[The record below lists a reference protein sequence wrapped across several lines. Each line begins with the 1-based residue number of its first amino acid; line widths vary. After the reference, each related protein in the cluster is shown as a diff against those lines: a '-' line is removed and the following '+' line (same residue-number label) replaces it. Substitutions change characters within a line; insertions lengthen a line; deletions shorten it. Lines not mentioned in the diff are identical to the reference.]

1 LPLIGAGLGVGMPF
15 PYQGSNYYVP
25 SHYNSFYPDY
35 GYDDDYYRYANGYV
49 YEIDGSSGYIEDV
62 IPLLDRGYGVGQILP
77 AGYSYYNVP
86 YQYRDAYYDTDD
98 YYYRYAPG
106 AIYQVDR
113 GSQLITGIASLLTG
127 GLSVGQP
134 LPPAYGVYNVPISYR
149 DTYYDTPDNWYRYSN
164 GYIYQVDPTT
174 QLITAIVRSIV

>member
-1 LPLIGAGLGVGMPF
+1 MCTRSTAA
-15 PYQGSNYYVP
+15 
-25 SHYNSFYPDY
+25 
-35 GYDDDYYRYANGYV
+35 R
-49 YEIDGSSGYIEDV
+49 GYIEDV
-62 IPLLDRGYGVGQILP
+62 IPLLDRGYGVGQMLP

-113 GSQLITGIASLLTG
+113 DTQLITAIASLLTG

-134 LPPAYGVYNVPISYR
+134 LPPAYGVYNVPFGYR
-149 DTYYDTPDNWYRYSN
+149 DTLLRHAGPLVPVQQWLHLPGRPD
-164 GYIYQVDPTT
+164 DPADHRDRSLDR
-174 QLITAIVRSIV
+174 LIDRLMDRLTAPHALRGRFALKTKEEMR